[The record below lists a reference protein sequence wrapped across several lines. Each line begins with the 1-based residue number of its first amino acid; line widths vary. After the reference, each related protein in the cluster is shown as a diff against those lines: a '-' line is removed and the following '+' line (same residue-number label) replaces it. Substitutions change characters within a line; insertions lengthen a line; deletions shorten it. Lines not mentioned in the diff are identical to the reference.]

1 MARSIPGVLD
11 TRAPGLEIQANRK
24 GKGRKEKKKER
35 KKGKRR
41 KEVEETRD
49 EEEIKRSKST
59 LDKELEK
66 KSNRLNKVRQ
76 GRLDRSATK

>member
-1 MARSIPGVLD
+1 MHKSPLRVRVCIGNE
-11 TRAPGLEIQANRK
+11 RRK
-24 GKGRKEKKKER
+24 GWRKKER